1 MSHCEYREFWIN
13 GWDPKEYPLKDDEL
27 IEVFV
32 SNRKL
37 HSRDEGFLVREV
49 HPQEAEIKRL
59 KSESVK
65 NRIVELEAEVA
76 QLKEV
81 IAIMNQVPKNTGVA
95 K

>member
-1 MSHCEYREFWIN
+1 VSHCEYREFWIN

-65 NRIVELEAEVA
+65 NRIMELELELDNARHE
-76 QLKEV
+76 
-81 IAIMNQVPKNTGVA
+81 IAILRERLK
-95 K
+95 